1 MSPLEVSL
9 AAAALLVGL
18 TGAWSPCG
26 FSMVETVGL
35 AGDEGRRR
43 TTIAACATFA
53 PGAVLGG
60 VATFGLLA
68 LLGEATHGAGA
79 QLAYL
84 IAAGIAVAAAVAEA
98 RGMRIVPQIRRQLPE
113 GWRWTMP
120 LPLAAGL
127 YGILLG
133 LGFTTFVLSFGVW
146 ALAGISVA
154 LGDPTAGVIIGAAF
168 GVGRAIPVLAVAPAV
183 DTTFGN
189 RCIELMAERPSTYR
203 LFRLGDAVTLGVV
216 AIALASTASA
226 TAARTEVPHG
236 ADPSAAGKALA
247 FQRADRAAFLRFG
260 GRTYDLPGRD
270 PAVGGPYVAVISGG
284 KQVNLLNRFT
294 RQPVA
299 SVKAPGAQAIAISR
313 EWLAYLAIRRG
324 RYLLRARRITNPAD
338 PGDLKGI
345 ASVPSP
351 AQLGH
356 PSLDGASVFY
366 TVSKRHRNSIKR
378 HNLKSGREGTVVRS
392 RAVQLLNPSAQG
404 KHLLYVRVSRGSEPP
419 LAIHPRRLRQ
429 RLMIKRRGRSG
440 PGHKIYSRGRRG
452 TLWTTALAGRHAL
465 VTVLGH
471 GGPKIISTR
480 R

>member
-1 MSPLEVSL
+1 MSPLELSL

-35 AGDEGRRR
+35 AGDEGRRW

-53 PGAVLGG
+53 PGAILGG

-68 LLGEATHGAGA
+68 LLGQATHGAGA
-79 QLAYL
+79 RLAYL

-168 GVGRAIPVLAVAPAV
+168 GVGRAIPVVAVAPAV
-183 DTTFGN
+183 DTQFGN
-189 RCIELMAERPSTYR
+189 RCIELMAERPSIYR
-203 LFRLGDAVTLGVV
+203 LFRLGDAVTLGPGRDR
-216 AIALASTASA
+216 ARRSTASA

-236 ADPSAAGKALA
+236 ADPSATGKALA

-260 GRTYDLPGRD
+260 GTRTTCPG
-270 PAVGGPYVAVISGG
+270 G
-284 KQVNLLNRFT
+284 T
-294 RQPVA
+294 RQ
-299 SVKAPGAQAIAISR
+299 
-313 EWLAYLAIRRG
+313 
-324 RYLLRARRITNPAD
+324 
-338 PGDLKGI
+338 
-345 ASVPSP
+345 
-351 AQLGH
+351 
-356 PSLDGASVFY
+356 
-366 TVSKRHRNSIKR
+366 
-378 HNLKSGREGTVVRS
+378 
-392 RAVQLLNPSAQG
+392 
-404 KHLLYVRVSRGSEPP
+404 
-419 LAIHPRRLRQ
+419 
-429 RLMIKRRGRSG
+429 
-440 PGHKIYSRGRRG
+440 
-452 TLWTTALAGRHAL
+452 
-465 VTVLGH
+465 
-471 GGPKIISTR
+471 
-480 R
+480 

>member
-1 MSPLEVSL
+1 MSPLELSL
-9 AAAALLVGL
+9 AVAALLVGL

-35 AGDEGRRR
+35 AGDEGRRW

-53 PGAVLGG
+53 PGAILGG

-68 LLGEATHGAGA
+68 LLGQATHGAGA
-79 QLAYL
+79 RLAYL

-168 GVGRAIPVLAVAPAV
+168 GVGRAIPVVAVAPAV
-183 DTTFGN
+183 DTRFGN
-189 RCIELMAERPSTYR
+189 RCIELMAERPSIYR
-203 LFRLGDAVTLGVV
+203 LFRLGDAATLILV
-216 AIALASTASA
+216 AIVLTSTASA

-236 ADPSAAGKALA
+236 ADPSATGKALA

-260 GRTYDLPGRD
+260 GHTYNLPGRD

-284 KQVNLLNRFT
+284 NQVDLLNRFT

-299 SVKAPGAQAIAISR
+299 SVKAPGAQAMAISR
-313 EWLAYLAIRRG
+313 EWLVYMAIRRG
-324 RYLLRARRITNPAD
+324 RYLLRARRINNPAN

-351 AQLGH
+351 NQLGH
-356 PSLDGASVFY
+356 PSLDGSSVFY

-378 HNLKSGREGTVVRS
+378 HNLRSGKDGTVLRS
-392 RAVQLLNPSAQG
+392 RTVQLLNPTVQG
-404 KHLLYVRVSRGSEPP
+404 KHLLYVRVSRGSESPQ
-419 LAIHPRRLRQ
+419 ATHPRRLNQ
-429 RLMIKRRGRSG
+429 TLMIKRRSRRG
-440 PGHKIYSRGRRG
+440 PGHKIYRRGRRG

-465 VTVLGH
+465 ATVLGH
-471 GGPKIISTR
+471 GGPKIISTHR
-480 R
+480 

>member
-1 MSPLEVSL
+1 M
-9 AAAALLVGL
+9 
-18 TGAWSPCG
+18 
-26 FSMVETVGL
+26 
-35 AGDEGRRR
+35 
-43 TTIAACATFA
+43 
-53 PGAVLGG
+53 
-60 VATFGLLA
+60 ATFGLLA

-79 QLAYL
+79 RLAYL

-168 GVGRAIPVLAVAPAV
+168 GVGRAIPVVAVAPAV
-183 DTTFGN
+183 DTRVREQVHRADGGAAVDLPRSSGSAT
-189 RCIELMAERPSTYR
+189 RSPWAWSRSRST
-203 LFRLGDAVTLGVV
+203 
-216 AIALASTASA
+216 STASA

-260 GRTYDLPGRD
+260 GHTYNLPGRD

-284 KQVNLLNRFT
+284 NQVNVLNRFT

-324 RYLLRARRITNPAD
+324 RYLLRARRITNPAN

-351 AQLGH
+351 SPTR
-356 PSLDGASVFY
+356 PSEPRWQQRLLHGVEAAPELDQAPQPQVRQGWHGASLP
-366 TVSKRHRNSIKR
+366 HRPAAQSLGAGQAPALR
-378 HNLKSGREGTVVRS
+378 SREPRLGAAAGDPSAASEPDADDQATEPPRTGPQDLSDAGDGELSGRRRWRGGTRWSPCSGTVARRS
-392 RAVQLLNPSAQG
+392 
-404 KHLLYVRVSRGSEPP
+404 SRPTGSGY
-419 LAIHPRRLRQ
+419 
-429 RLMIKRRGRSG
+429 RGGAR
-440 PGHKIYSRGRRG
+440 
-452 TLWTTALAGRHAL
+452 TC
-465 VTVLGH
+465 
-471 GGPKIISTR
+471 GGMFPTPIAR
-480 R
+480 